1 MKQLKKVKAKINL
14 KNDTIKIRQQK
25 TLIEIPISCKRIRKG
40 YENPTTHMINL
51 LFDKL
56 LKKIKRKDII
66 FNNDLIK
73 EEQYQ
78 LNELLKEFEDII
90 SSDEK
95 SKLERTG
102 IIKYKIKVIENPIT
116 NRPYPVKDNKRE
128 K

>member
-1 MKQLKKVKAKINL
+1 
-14 KNDTIKIRQQK
+14 
-25 TLIEIPISCKRIRKG
+25 
-40 YENPTTHMINL
+40 MINL